1 MVCPYFQRPVGGGGA
16 ISMSGAMDGRPLL
29 KLKKDFSLISNRA
42 ASGKR
47 RGKNVLIRNVID
59 NTRR

>member
-1 MVCPYFQRPVGGGGA
+1 
-16 ISMSGAMDGRPLL
+16 MSGAMDGRPLL
-29 KLKKDFSLISNRA
+29 KLKKDLSLIGYRA